1 MTRFNWRVFGI
12 FQKLISRYRG
22 RCSYAKVWLRRL
34 FTNFD
39 SDTCLEPMFW
49 FVDNYTHLLGP
60 FFFFAVTGL
69 TIAVVIIAYWIGLP
83 FWWEKSPKAAVVL
96 VIIGNWLLLNVVFHY
111 IMGVITPPGEPP
123 QMDDGSFAVRKIC
136 KKCSLPKAPR
146 THHCS
151 ICNKCVLK
159 MDHHCP
165 WLNNCVGFFNH
176 RYFFLYMAYTTIGCL
191 YLIIFGF
198 EIGFKYLWY
207 EHGERWI
214 ESEPLEG
221 QPVKFNLSG
230 HIIPVTHALEYDDD
244 VLLPAKHALPTPPN
258 SAEDGNIYTEG
269 KRHAI
274 IFMTATNVTAALAL
288 GALTVWHAMIIT
300 RGETSIEA
308 LINQEETERLGKENK
323 TYVNPYNFGARKN
336 WKLFLG
342 LVRGRSFWR
351 CVLLPSWHKPEGNG
365 LIFHTVHDERANL
378 SADEWP

>member
-1 MTRFNWRVFGI
+1 MSRFNWRSI
-12 FQKLISRYRG
+12 ALLKNCINKSRNRW
-22 RCSYAKVWLRRL
+22 RYAKSWFHRL
-34 FTNFD
+34 VTNFD

-60 FFFFAVTGL
+60 FFLFAVSGL
-69 TIAVVIIAYWIGLP
+69 TIAVVLIAYWIGLP
-83 FWWEKSPKAAVVL
+83 FWWQKSPKATVVL
-96 VIIGNWLLLNVVFHY
+96 LIIGNWLLLNVVFHY

-123 QMDDGSFAVRKIC
+123 KIDDGTFEVRKIC
-136 KKCSLPKAPR
+136 KKCHSPKAPR

-151 ICNKCVLK
+151 ICNKCILK

-191 YLIIFGF
+191 FLIVFGF
-198 EIGFKYLWY
+198 EIGYKYLWVDN
-207 EHGERWI
+207 GDSWI

-230 HIIPVTHALEYDDD
+230 HIIPVTHAHEYDDD
-244 VLLPAKHALPTPPN
+244 LLLPAKHLLPTPLIT
-258 SAEDGNIYTEG
+258 EDDIFSVG
-269 KRHAI
+269 RRRAL
-274 IFMTATNVTAALAL
+274 IFMTVTNLTAVLAL
-288 GALTVWHAMIIT
+288 GALTIWHAKMIT

-308 LINQEETERLGKENK
+308 LINQEETERMLKENK
-323 TYVNPYNFGARKN
+323 IYVNPYNFGARKN

-342 LVRGRSFWR
+342 LVRGRKFWR

-365 LIFHTVHDERANL
+365 LVFHTVHDERVTL